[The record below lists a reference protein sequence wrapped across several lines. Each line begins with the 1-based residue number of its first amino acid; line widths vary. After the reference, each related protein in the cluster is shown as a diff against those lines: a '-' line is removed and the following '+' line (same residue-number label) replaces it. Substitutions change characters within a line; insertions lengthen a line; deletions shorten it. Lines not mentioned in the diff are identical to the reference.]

1 MCEVEF
7 LVSNR
12 FKQANNPYLDGFV
25 NNKPISY
32 LCYEDAN
39 NLYGWAMSNHLPCSD
54 FRWLTEDE
62 IAQLDIH
69 TVEEDN
75 DIGYILEVCLEYPQ
89 SLHDFTNDYPLCPE
103 KMHVNDEEL
112 SPYSKQMWKKLH
124 GTENRKEFHPKRTK
138 VENLVLTLN
147 DKENY
152 VVHYRTLQ
160 LYLQQGMKLKK
171 MCRVLE
177 FQHRPYLK
185 PYIDFNTECRK
196 QANTEFE
203 KEFYKLLNCAIFGTL
218 CLCFFTIT
226 IPCETLDKPPL

>member
-1 MCEVEF
+1 M
-7 LVSNR
+7 
-12 FKQANNPYLDGFV
+12 
-25 NNKPISY
+25 ISQ
-32 LCYEDAN
+32 
-39 NLYGWAMSNHLPCSD
+39 
-54 FRWLTEDE
+54 T
-62 IAQLDIH
+62 
-69 TVEEDN
+69 
-75 DIGYILEVCLEYPQ
+75 
-89 SLHDFTNDYPLCPE
+89 

-138 VENLVLTLN
+138 VEKLVLTLN

-177 FQHRPYLK
+177 FQQRPYLK

-196 QANTEFE
+196 QANTEF
-203 KEFYKLLNCAIFGTL
+203 
-218 CLCFFTIT
+218 
-226 IPCETLDKPPL
+226 